1 MVLIIPF
8 IGTTLGAACVFFM
21 KRELSLNIQMNL
33 NLISY
38 DVYLVYFNRYR
49 GGMARREDC
58 TRGRY
63 GFVGELDSGYYRRS
77 AGWLA
82 FRGDGDLDDGNYRE
96 PSHGDGGSYRVVSHR
111 VFA

>member
-1 MVLIIPF
+1 
-8 IGTTLGAACVFFM
+8 
-21 KRELSLNIQMNL
+21 MNL

-77 AGWLA
+77 AGWL
-82 FRGDGDLDDGNYRE
+82 FGVMGIWTTGII
-96 PSHGDGGSYRVVSHR
+96 GSLVTATVGAIVLLAIVSLLSKR
-111 VFA
+111 SS